1 MFFENRKAAKIIP
14 AAINGF
20 KISAKP
26 KPSWSLA
33 QRIIIS

>member
-1 MFFENRKAAKIIP
+1 MFFENRNAAKIP